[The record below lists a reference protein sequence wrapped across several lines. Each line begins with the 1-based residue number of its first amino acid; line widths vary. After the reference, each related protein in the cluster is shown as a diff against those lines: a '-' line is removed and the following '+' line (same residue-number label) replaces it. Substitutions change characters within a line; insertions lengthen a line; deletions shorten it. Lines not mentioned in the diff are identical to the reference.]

1 MGVGEGGLELPFI
14 AVMVILKG
22 AGLMH
27 GRLHKCGTD
36 CLTSCIRTETE
47 SGRPFVSVTE
57 AFAPPATPQWCMVAA
72 AREHCELTGTGGGG
86 GPGGVRAAAAGRPV
100 ATRY

>member
-1 MGVGEGGLELPFI
+1 MLPFK

-36 CLTSCIRTETE
+36 CLTSCIRTEIE

-57 AFAPPATPQWCMVAA
+57 AFGPPWCMVAA
-72 AREHCELTGTGGGG
+72 AREHCELTRTGRGGGRG
-86 GPGGVRAAAAGRPV
+86 SPGGIRAAAAAQPV
-100 ATRY
+100 ATRSN